1 MMVRGG
7 VVVVGGV
14 RKSGGDGARKCSD
27 GSAGKSGGDGNG
39 ARKGELLQ
47 VVRSHIA

>member
-7 VVVVGGV
+7 VVVVA
-14 RKSGGDGARKCSD
+14 RKGGDGSV
-27 GSAGKSGGDGNG
+27 GKSGGDGDG

-47 VVRSHIA
+47 VVRSHKA